1 MFCQKCG
8 TELPE
13 NSEFCHKCGTK
24 LTAQKET
31 QPVTKTQPTAEV
43 PKAETGQSV
52 STDINNFKN
61 FVDNHV
67 RTTTKFS
74 SAEDLLKRSKPWTFV
89 WICFGVAALVGII
102 GGPIGVLVIGAFF
115 GYAATFIVGGI
126 IRVKYRT
133 KFSGDFR
140 GSIDIDDFRVFL
152 DKHLQYISPD
162 FHEWSLLSRKGLLHI
177 AGNSLANAMKEVTVC
192 AEFGPKRKRLVE
204 IWIRPK
210 EANAESGEQLYG
222 VGADKNGFLLDGR
235 MSGFIAHGTLIRTAP
250 ILQAAM
256 EYYLKLSDKE
266 IAQRHT
272 TQTKQQTVTQTEPQI
287 ERRLVHTCSQCG
299 HTFNVKYKTTE
310 NRNKPLTLS
319 VLCPKCKAKEIIKE
333 ELS

>member
-13 NSEFCHKCGTK
+13 NSGFCHKCG
-24 LTAQKET
+24 AQQFVSKET
-31 QPVTKTQPTAEV
+31 PSEATTVQTVKTVQN
-43 PKAETGQSV
+43 V
-52 STDINNFKN
+52 SADINNFKN

-74 SAEDLLKRSKPWTFV
+74 SAEDLQNKSKPWMFV
-89 WICFGVAALVGII
+89 WICFGIAILVFLILGLSNGMVL
-102 GGPIGVLVIGAFF
+102 GGLLLGLFF
-115 GYAATFIVGGI
+115 GYVVTFITGGI
-126 IRVKYRT
+126 IRSTYRG
-133 KFSGDFR
+133 KFCGEFN
-140 GSIDIDDFRVFL
+140 GNIDIDDFRSFL
-152 DKHLQYISPD
+152 DKYLPYISPD
-162 FHEWSLLSRKGLLHI
+162 FHKWGYLSKKGLVNVL
-177 AGNSLANAMKEVTVC
+177 GNAAERAVKEVHIC
-192 AEFGPKRKRLVE
+192 AEFGAKRNRLVE

-210 EANAESGEQLYG
+210 DINETSGGQRYG
-222 VGADKNGFLLDGR
+222 VGAEKNGWLLDGR

-266 IAQRHT
+266 IER
-272 TQTKQQTVTQTEPQI
+272 QQTVTQTEPQI
-287 ERRLVHTCSQCG
+287 ERRFAHTCSQCG

-310 NRNKPLTLS
+310 NRNNPLTLS

-333 ELS
+333 ELSEIK